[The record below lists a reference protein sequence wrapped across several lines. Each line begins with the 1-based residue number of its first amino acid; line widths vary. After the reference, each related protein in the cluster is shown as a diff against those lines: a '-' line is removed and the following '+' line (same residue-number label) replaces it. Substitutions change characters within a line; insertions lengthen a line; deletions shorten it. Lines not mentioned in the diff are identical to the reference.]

1 MPDLSASEGKI
12 DLVDVDPHD
21 PTTTSKPE
29 APMQSLNQL
38 PMDINLAVNKIN
50 LITRI
55 NSCKQSKN
63 EQELEA
69 SNLMYC
75 TKVEF

>member
-1 MPDLSASEGKI
+1 
-12 DLVDVDPHD
+12 
-21 PTTTSKPE
+21 
-29 APMQSLNQL
+29 MQSLNQL
-38 PMDINLAVNKIN
+38 PEDINLAVNKIN

-55 NSCKQSKN
+55 NSYAQSKN

-69 SNLMYC
+69 SNLMHC

>member
-1 MPDLSASEGKI
+1 MPDLSASGDNF

-38 PMDINLAVNKIN
+38 PVDINLAVHKIN

-55 NSCKQSKN
+55 NSYAQSKN
-63 EQELEA
+63 EQESET
-69 SNLMYC
+69 SNLIYC
-75 TKVEF
+75 KKVEF

>member
-1 MPDLSASEGKI
+1 MPDLSASDNF

-38 PMDINLAVNKIN
+38 PEDINLAVNKIN

-55 NSCKQSKN
+55 NSYAQSKN